1 MKTGKQR
8 GISNKT
14 WEDKLQVE
22 GARGQNGR
30 MHADNTAQRRVLLVE
45 PQERV
50 TQEGRHSGGFNSLG
64 RDWRVLKGRGERQ
77 MLPLLFPTLSSKQ
90 LNVSAPLFS
99 NLLKELSITIHAS
112 EDQWDKKWK
121 DVRCGAWNRP
131 ALSVQESQEYMWS
144 VPMGLSLKWCWPS
157 GCT

>member
-1 MKTGKQR
+1 
-8 GISNKT
+8 
-14 WEDKLQVE
+14 
-22 GARGQNGR
+22 

-45 PQERV
+45 PQEGV

-112 EDQWDKKWK
+112 EDQ
-121 DVRCGAWNRP
+121 
-131 ALSVQESQEYMWS
+131 
-144 VPMGLSLKWCWPS
+144 
-157 GCT
+157 